1 MKSTTN
7 TPASF
12 KGGEHLGLWN
22 RIFRKKSNSQRTVVK
37 LVTETGNGFY
47 SWDGN
52 LYKSDIIRSAIRP
65 TARAVGKLVPKHIR
79 DSADGLQVN
88 PEPYIRFL
96 LEEPNPFMGSQKFQ
110 EKMAIQ
116 LLLNNNAFA
125 LIVRDNYGNPTQ
137 IYPIP
142 AVSAEA
148 VYENSELHIKFVL
161 QNGKMFQFPYRDII
175 HLREDYNSN
184 DIFGESPI
192 DSLMELMEVITTIDQ
207 GIIKAIKNSNVIKWI
222 LKFTQS
228 LRPEDIERNV
238 KEFTEQYLSIDS
250 EHGGAAGVD
259 AKADLEQVKPE
270 SYVPDDK
277 QMEKSIQRVYS
288 FFNTNENIIQSK
300 FTEDEWNAF
309 YESVVEPIAIQ
320 LSQEF
325 TRKLFTRRE
334 RGFGNKI
341 IFESSNLQYASM
353 QTKLG
358 LVAMVDRG
366 AMTPNEWRKVMN
378 LGPIEG
384 GDKPI
389 RRLDTAPVTEGGDND
404 DEGDD

>member
-1 MKSTTN
+1 M
-7 TPASF
+7 
-12 KGGEHLGLWN
+12 
-22 RIFRKKSNSQRTVVK
+22 
-37 LVTETGNGFY
+37 GN
-47 SWDGN
+47 
-52 LYKSDIIRSAIRP
+52 
-65 TARAVGKLVPKHIR
+65 
-79 DSADGLQVN
+79 
-88 PEPYIRFL
+88 
-96 LEEPNPFMGSQKFQ
+96 QKFQ

-161 QNGKMFQFPYRDII
+161 QNGKTFQFPYRDII

-192 DSLMELMEVITTIDQ
+192 ESLMELMEVITTIDQ

-228 LRPEDIERNV
+228 LRPEDIKRNV

-277 QMEKSIQRVYS
+277 QMEKTIQRVYS

-334 RGFGNKI
+334 RGFGNK
-341 IFESSNLQYASM
+341 SSLNLQICNM
-353 QTKLG
+353 LLCKQNW
-358 LVAMVDRG
+358 V
-366 AMTPNEWRKVMN
+366 
-378 LGPIEG
+378 
-384 GDKPI
+384 
-389 RRLDTAPVTEGGDND
+389 
-404 DEGDD
+404 